1 MHTFL
6 KLVATGLNVGFIT
19 VAPGTF
25 GTLATIPLIIIT
37 LKLSIFWKFLIFIT
51 LLIVGIIA
59 SEYYEHYYDKGDP
72 SEVVIDE
79 IAAYYLVMIFTP
91 YNLLNLF
98 LSFIIFRFFDILKP
112 YPIKNLEDNL
122 SGGVGIMLDDIVAA
136 LYTIIVMLIS
146 RIFI

>member
-136 LYTIIVMLIS
+136 LYTIIVMLIL